1 MFAYTIIYSSVAN
14 NIQSHWDPMNPL
26 RPPLI
31 VTTASTHISR
41 YFVQYKHQ
49 HLYAVEVTVCR
60 SASSLFSSNRVETK
74 LDKFLVNRYCIT
86 ADSYILAKRWMDKFG
101 NYLYVWVSP
110 GFFKHRRL
118 FLFKNSWIFRLHK
131 VPIGT
136 QITLKLDRLTFATDI
151 FLISIVKAARNVDL
165 LAYVHTV

>member
-86 ADSYILAKRWMDKFG
+86 ADSYIFAKRWMDKFG
-101 NYLYVWVSP
+101 NYLYV
-110 GFFKHRRL
+110 
-118 FLFKNSWIFRLHK
+118 
-131 VPIGT
+131 
-136 QITLKLDRLTFATDI
+136 
-151 FLISIVKAARNVDL
+151 
-165 LAYVHTV
+165 